1 MNPQEIHQV
10 TAHDEKWVPTK
21 ERVKISTT
29 NLRLETTVQQ
39 KEETFQVMIDV
50 IVNYTCFKAF
60 TISAEVPK
68 ILMQQLCYTIKK
80 VEDTESYEFLLANKK
95 FKVDVEVFWKI
106 LVCPRV
112 QVHYTITP
120 ACMDHIHQ
128 PWRTLAAIINNC
140 LSSKTASNDRLRK
153 SRIDILWGIF
163 YRENVDY
170 PALIW
175 EDLAFQMDNRQL
187 KKGRREII
195 PYPRITKII
204 INHFLFIHESLIQ
217 IPYLHTYSI
226 KDDGTVSILKFVRTG
241 EDFQEYD
248 LPIPK
253 TMLTDGIKQ
262 SESYQTF
269 IKYSTGQIPPKK
281 SRGKVSQGKKSVDVP
296 KADVGVFKE
305 SDSKHARKRT
315 TSRRVIK
322 KNVTISVDESI
333 IPDPYVDLEL
343 GKSISLTEAAEE
355 EAASQFHATHER
367 IKLKGV
373 QSLTPKEKLV
383 ADIIRALK
391 ESKKTSRRQPGTRG
405 SSKGTGRIPGVLDE
419 STVLSTT
426 SSEGTG
432 NKSRVP
438 EDLRDDEEVDCIY
451 FDKDDEKKDDV
462 DDDKSIDLEMT
473 NDEETED
480 EFVQGK
486 EQVNDDEDKEITN
499 AKVEESGNGDVKISD
514 AAKADAEK
522 TEEV

>member
-1 MNPQEIHQV
+1 MNFSMIKNLTYLISMYLVLSAIPPMTMKTLRICEEFTTITLSLRLPDVSESQEICFSSIMNPQEIRQV

-50 IVNYTCFKAF
+50 IV
-60 TISAEVPK
+60 
-68 ILMQQLCYTIKK
+68 
-80 VEDTESYEFLLANKK
+80 EDTESYEFLLANKK

-112 QVHYTITP
+112 Q
-120 ACMDHIHQ
+120 
-128 PWRTLAAIINNC
+128 RTLAAIINNC
-140 LSSKTASNDRLRK
+140 LSSQTACNDRLRK

-170 PALIW
+170 PA
-175 EDLAFQMDNRQL
+175 
-187 KKGRREII
+187 
-195 PYPRITKII
+195 
-204 INHFLFIHESLIQ
+204 
-217 IPYLHTYSI
+217 
-226 KDDGTVSILKFVRTG
+226 TG

-269 IKYSTGQIPPKK
+269 IKYSTSQIPPKK
-281 SRGKVSQGKKSVDVP
+281 SRGKVSQGKKSLDVP
-296 KADVGVFKE
+296 KADVGVSKE

-322 KNVTISVDESI
+322 KNVTISIDESI

-343 GKSISLTEAAEE
+343 GPTRRRPAGIAFRDTS
-355 EAASQFHATHER
+355 
-367 IKLKGV
+367 
-373 QSLTPKEKLV
+373 
-383 ADIIRALK
+383 

-438 EDLRDDEEVDCIY
+438 EEDLRNDEEVDWIY
-451 FDKDDEKKDDV
+451 SDKDDEKKDDA

-473 NDEETED
+473 NYEETED

-486 EQVNDDEDKEITN
+486 EQVNDDEDKEMTN
-499 AKVEESGNGDVKISD
+499 SKVEESGNGDVKISD

-522 TEEV
+522 TEEVKDDVKKAELPPTSSRL